1 MAPDALQTA
10 TTTPAGPGTPEL
22 ELRPHAR
29 TRVLAAIA
37 LTGLLS
43 SLGYAGFTAYH
54 AINDSFVAPII
65 LSPDN
70 DLVIQSKLSLSRL
83 QAERRTIDARIDE
96 NEAAA
101 DAAEASVARLEDFQR
116 SASRALD
123 WSMELTAKQ
132 ESLGERDLQRIAEQ
146 EALVDGMTAHQKD
159 VVAATEKNVA
169 AGLTHKA
176 DLERE
181 QQTLDQLRL
190 TALQSE
196 RERVATEIQL
206 HAASLAQKAL
216 HGGRGRLATPE
227 MVGRQD
233 QLVRVELDLLKLKA
247 ELATKRSLVRADRD
261 ELAKIDELVTQM
273 KSRPIFRAIE
283 GNQNVAFVPYTQIDG
298 VHAGAAVYHCAVW
311 GVFSCDPVGKVAE
324 LLPGEVAMQDPWGTP
339 MRGQY
344 ALLDLSHPEAAQ
356 AKVLRVR
363 GPGDAAAAP
372 AGPGST
378 TEVASRR

>member
-1 MAPDALQTA
+1 VTEPALAP
-10 TTTPAGPGTPEL
+10 PAAPEEL
-22 ELRPHAR
+22 ERWPRVRA
-29 TRVLAAIA
+29 RVLSGLA
-37 LTGLLS
+37 LGGLLGA
-43 SLGYAGFTAYH
+43 LVYAGLTAFH
-54 AINDSFVAPII
+54 AISDSFVAPII

-70 DLVIQSKLSLSRL
+70 DVVIQSRLSLSRL
-83 QAERRTIDARIDE
+83 LAERRAIEARIAE
-96 NEAAA
+96 NEKAA
-101 DAAEASVARLEDFQR
+101 DAAEASVARLEDFR
-116 SASRALD
+116 GSASRALD

-132 ESLGERDLQRIAEQ
+132 ERFGERELQRIAEQ

-159 VVAATEKNVA
+159 VVASVEKNVE

-181 QQTLDQLRL
+181 QATLDQLRL

-196 RERVATEIQL
+196 RERVAAEIQL
-206 HAASLAQKAL
+206 HSASLAQRAL
-216 HGGRGRLATPE
+216 HGGHGRIATPE
-227 MVGRQD
+227 MVARQD
-233 QLVRVELDLLKLKA
+233 QLVRVELDLLKLKTEA
-247 ELATKRSLVRADRD
+247 ATKRELARADHD

-298 VHAGAAVYHCAVW
+298 VRGGAPVYHCAVW
-311 GVFSCDPVGKVAE
+311 GVFSCSHVGKVAQ

-344 ALLDLSHPEAAQ
+344 ALLDLFRPEAAQ

-363 GPGDAAAAP
+363 GPGDAAGAAP
-372 AGPGST
+372 AA
-378 TEVASRR
+378 EDVVSRR

>member
-1 MAPDALQTA
+1 VF
-10 TTTPAGPGTPEL
+10 AGV
-22 ELRPHAR
+22 A
-29 TRVLAAIA
+29 LAAM
-37 LTGLLS
+37 LTG
-43 SLGYAGFTAYH
+43 LGYAGLTAYH
-54 AINDSFVAPII
+54 AVNDSFVAPII

-83 QAERRTIDARIDE
+83 LAERRAIEARIDE
-96 NEAAA
+96 NQT
-101 DAAEASVARLEDFQR
+101 AAEAAQTSVARLEEFR
-116 SASRALD
+116 GSAARALD

-132 ESLGERDLQRIAEQ
+132 ERLGERDLQRIAEQ
-146 EALVDGMTAHQKD
+146 EALVDGMQAHQKQ
-159 VVAATEKNVA
+159 VVAKVEKDVA
-169 AGLTHKA
+169 AGLTHRA

-181 QQTLDQLRL
+181 QQALDQLRL

-216 HGGRGRLATPE
+216 HSGKGRIATPE
-227 MVGRQD
+227 MVARQD
-233 QLVRVELDLLKLKA
+233 QLVRVELDMLKLKT
-247 ELATKRSLVRADRD
+247 EIATKRSLARADRE
-261 ELAKIDELVTQM
+261 ELTKIDELVAQM

-298 VHAGAAVYHCAVW
+298 VHGGAPVYHCSVW
-311 GVFSCDPVGKVAE
+311 GVFACRHVGRVAQ

-344 ALLDLSHPEAAQ
+344 ALLDLFRPEAAQ

-363 GPGDAAAAP
+363 GPGDTVTTTTGAAA
-372 AGPGST
+372 GD
-378 TEVASRR
+378 VVSRR

>member
-1 MAPDALQTA
+1 MAADGSAVAAARAEVTD
-10 TTTPAGPGTPEL
+10 EL
-22 ELRPHAR
+22 GLGARVR
-29 TRVLAAIA
+29 TRLLAAVA
-37 LTGLLS
+37 LGGLVTG
-43 SLGYAGFTAYH
+43 LGYAGVAAYH
-54 AINDSFVAPII
+54 ALRDSFVAPII

-83 QAERRTIDARIDE
+83 LAERRAIEARIEE
-96 NEAAA
+96 NQAGA
-101 DAAEASVARLEDFQR
+101 DAAAASVARLEEFR
-116 SASRALD
+116 GSAARALD
-123 WSMELTAKQ
+123 WSMEVTAKQ
-132 ESLGERDLQRIAEQ
+132 AQLGERDLQRIAEQ
-146 EALVDGMTAHQKD
+146 EALVEGMTAHQKQ
-159 VVAATEKNVA
+159 VVASVEKSVQ

-196 RERVATEIQL
+196 RERMATEIQL

-216 HGGRGRLATPE
+216 RGGRGRIATPE
-227 MVGRQD
+227 MVARQD
-233 QLVRVELDLLKLKA
+233 QLVRVELDMLKLKTEA
-247 ELATKRSLVRADRD
+247 ATKRALLRADHD

-298 VHAGAAVYHCAVW
+298 VRGGLPVYHCAVW
-311 GVFSCDPVGKVAE
+311 GVFACRHVGKVAQ

-344 ALLDLSHPEAAQ
+344 ALLDLFAPEAAQ

-363 GPGDAAAAP
+363 EGAAPPPAPRPGD
-372 AGPGST
+372 
-378 TEVASRR
+378 VLSRR

>member
-1 MAPDALQTA
+1 MSMTVAESSLITSDIVEAAPRT
-10 TTTPAGPGTPEL
+10 
-22 ELRPHAR
+22 R
-29 TRVLAAIA
+29 TRVLAGLA
-37 LTGLLS
+37 LAGLLGG
-43 SLGYAGFTAYH
+43 LGYVGVTAYH

-83 QAERRTIDARIDE
+83 EAERRTIEARIEE
-96 NEAAA
+96 NEAGA
-101 DAAEASVARLEDFQR
+101 DAAQASVERLEDFQG
-116 SASRALD
+116 SAARALD
-123 WSMELTAKQ
+123 WSMEVTAKQ
-132 ESLGERDLQRIAEQ
+132 ERLGERDLQRIAEQ
-146 EALVDGMTAHQKD
+146 EALVDGMTVHQKE
-159 VVAATEKNVA
+159 VVTTVEKNVV
-169 AGLTHKA
+169 AGLAHQA
-176 DLERE
+176 DLEHE

-206 HAASLAQKAL
+206 HAASLAQKAMR
-216 HGGRGRLATPE
+216 GGRGRLATPE

-247 ELATKRSLVRADRD
+247 ELSTKRSLARADRD
-261 ELAKIDELVTQM
+261 ELAKIDQLVGQM

-298 VHAGAAVYHCAVW
+298 VHAGAAVYHCTVW
-311 GVFSCDPVGKVAE
+311 GVFACGPVGKVAE

-344 ALLDLSHPEAAQ
+344 ALLDLFHPEAAQ
-356 AKVLRVR
+356 SKVLRVR
-363 GPGDAAAAP
+363 GPGVAAP
-372 AGPGST
+372 RTPPPADF
-378 TEVASRR
+378 VSRR